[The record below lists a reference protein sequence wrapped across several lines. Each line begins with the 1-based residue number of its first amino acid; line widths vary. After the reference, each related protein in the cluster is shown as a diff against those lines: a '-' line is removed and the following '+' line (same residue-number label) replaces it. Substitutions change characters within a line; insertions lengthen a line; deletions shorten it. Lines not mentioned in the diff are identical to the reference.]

1 VADDLERFEARC
13 RPVVEMRRGE
23 DGTWRGPP
31 ESAALLGD
39 RGDVAAR
46 TPTDLAG
53 LVLRCWASGVDLTF
67 LGTGGGDVA
76 AASIDPAVWDAVNE
90 YVAACGGDTGLATVG
105 NRRMDA
111 VARVERA
118 IAGPGGGVK
127 GGAGAHAGAGPRR
140 PDQGADYAGEHAD
153 FFGTGV
159 RRRPDQCEVCDSD
172 FDDAAAAELC
182 KEIAEEHRRGP

>member
-1 VADDLERFEARC
+1 MPDDLERFEARC
-13 RPVVEMRRGE
+13 RPAIVMRRGP

-39 RGDVAAR
+39 RGAVAAR
-46 TPTDLAG
+46 TAADLAG
-53 LVLRCWASGVDLTF
+53 LVLHCWASGVDLTF
-67 LGTGGGDVA
+67 LGTGPGGGDVA
-76 AASIDPAVWDAVNE
+76 AASCDPAVWDAINE
-90 YVAACGGDTGLATVG
+90 YAAACGGDTGVVTV
-105 NRRMDA
+105 RRMDA

-127 GGAGAHAGAGPRR
+127 GGAGAHAGPSR
-140 PDQGADYAGEHAD
+140 PDQH
-153 FFGTGV
+153 
-159 RRRPDQCEVCDSD
+159 EVCDSD

>member
-31 ESAALLGD
+31 ESATLLGD

-46 TPTDLAG
+46 TPADLAG
-53 LVLRCWASGVDLTF
+53 LVLHCWASGVDLTF
-67 LGTGGGDVA
+67 LGTGPGGGDVA
-76 AASIDPAVWDAVNE
+76 AGSCDPSVWDAVNE
-90 YVAACGGDTGLATVG
+90 YAAACGGDTGLATVG

-118 IAGPGGGVK
+118 IAGSGGGVK
-127 GGAGAHAGAGPRR
+127 GGAGLNFPKR
-140 PDQGADYAGEHAD
+140 PDQA
-153 FFGTGV
+153 
-159 RRRPDQCEVCDSD
+159 EVCDSD

>member
-1 VADDLERFEARC
+1 MPTPCWQSGGTEGGPKVSDDDLARFEARC
-13 RPVVEMRRGE
+13 RPVIEMRRGE

-46 TPTDLAG
+46 TPADLAG

-67 LGTGGGDVA
+67 LGTGPGGGDVA
-76 AASIDPAVWDAVNE
+76 ASSCDPAVWDAINE
-90 YVAACGGDTGLATVG
+90 YVAACGGDTGNATVG

-111 VARVERA
+111 VVGVERA

-127 GGAGAHAGAGPRR
+127 GGAGAHADAGPRR
-140 PDQGADYAGEHAD
+140 PDQH
-153 FFGTGV
+153 
-159 RRRPDQCEVCDSD
+159 EVCDSD

>member
-1 VADDLERFEARC
+1 VPDDLERFEAPC
-13 RPVVEMRRGE
+13 RPVIEMRRGE

-31 ESAALLGD
+31 GSAAPLGD

-53 LVLRCWASGVDLTF
+53 LVFGCWCLGVDVTF
-67 LGTGGGDVA
+67 LGNGSGGGDVA
-76 AASIDPAVWDAVNE
+76 AAFCDPAVWDAINE
-90 YVAACGGDTGLATVG
+90 YAAACGGDTGNATVG

-118 IAGPGGGVK
+118 IAGQAGPGGGVK

-140 PDQGADYAGEHAD
+140 PDQH
-153 FFGTGV
+153 
-159 RRRPDQCEVCDSD
+159 EVCDSE

-182 KEIAEEHRRGP
+182 RMIFAEHQKEGENETTHQ

>member
-1 VADDLERFEARC
+1 VPDDLARFEARC
-13 RPVVEMRRGE
+13 RPVIEMRRGD

-46 TPTDLAG
+46 TPADLAG

-67 LGTGGGDVA
+67 LGTGSGGGDVA
-76 AASIDPAVWDAVNE
+76 AASCDPAVWDAVNE

-140 PDQGADYAGEHAD
+140 PDQH
-153 FFGTGV
+153 
-159 RRRPDQCEVCDSD
+159 EVCDSD

-182 KEIAEEHRRGP
+182 REIFEEHRREG